1 MGKREQ
7 AGSLG
12 HSGCGLTPPSCH
24 CSSASAFA
32 GLFVIKKEQ
41 DIIDIQRDINFSVQ
55 HTDIFVYISK

>member
-12 HSGCGLTPPSCH
+12 YSGCGLTPLSCH
-24 CSSASAFA
+24 HSSTSAFA
-32 GLFVIKKEQ
+32 GLFIIKKEQ
-41 DIIDIQRDINFSVQ
+41 DIIDIQHDINFSVQ